1 MNILITGG
9 FGYIGGRLAK
19 MISTN
24 TKHRVI
30 LGSRKPKKT
39 PSQLPGVSSV
49 LTQWDSPESLIGIM
63 HGIDV
68 VIHASGMNA
77 QDCENDPDIAFQVNG
92 VATSNLLMAAIKK
105 KVGRFIYLSTI
116 HVYGSPLAGRITE
129 DSPTKASHPYA
140 TSHQAGEDAVLTES
154 KKGNIKGIVVRLS
167 NAFGSP
173 VYNDVNCWMLLVN
186 DLCRQAVVNRSLV
199 MTSSGKQRRDFV
211 TLFDVVRAISHL
223 LHLPK
228 EQLEDG
234 VFNVGGNWA
243 PCVIDMALLIQSRC
257 SDVLDFVPEIIRPEP
272 SSCESAFDLEYRIDK
287 LLSTGFS
294 LTGCVDD
301 EVDTTLLLCQ
311 DVFGK
316 KNDDS

>member
-1 MNILITGG
+1 MKKTILITGG
-9 FGYIGGRLAK
+9 FGFLGGRLSQYLSDDYN
-19 MISTN
+19 I
-24 TKHRVI
+24 I
-30 LGSRKPKKT
+30 LGTRSNQADPYW
-39 PSQLPGVSSV
+39 LPQVEV
-49 LTQWDSPESLIGIM
+49 VQTQWDSPSSLEKSCKGVDSIVHFAG
-63 HGIDV
+63 V
-68 VIHASGMNA
+68 NA
-77 QDCENDPDIAFQVNG
+77 QDCTADPALALEHNA
-92 VATSNLLMAAIKK
+92 VATARLLQAA
-105 KVGRFIYLSTI
+105 VRQGVSRFVYFSTA
-116 HVYGSPLAGRITE
+116 HVYGSPLSGVITE
-129 DSPTKASHPYA
+129 ETCPANLHSYAASHR
-140 TSHQAGEDAVLTES
+140 AGEDVVRAAHQRGE
-154 KKGNIKGIVVRLS
+154 IEGIVVRLS
-167 NAFGSP
+167 NAFGAP
-173 VYNDVNCWMLLVN
+173 AHQNVNCWMLLVN

-243 PCVIDMALLIQSRC
+243 PCVIDMARLIQSRC

-316 KNDDS
+316 K

>member
-9 FGYIGGRLAK
+9 FGYIGGRLAQAILAK
-19 MISTN
+19 TE
-24 TKHRVI
+24 HQVI
-30 LGSRKPKKT
+30 LGSRKPLKI
-39 PSQLPGVSSV
+39 PIQLSGAISV
-49 LTQWDSPESLIGIM
+49 ITRWDSLKSLEDIM
-63 HGIDV
+63 CGVDV

-77 QDCENDPDIAFQVNG
+77 QDCENDPDMAFQVNG
-92 VATSNLLMAAIKK
+92 VATSNLLMAAIKQ

-140 TSHQAGEDAVLTES
+140 TSHLAGEDAVLTES
-154 KKGNIKGIVVRLS
+154 KKGNINGIVVRLS
-167 NAFGSP
+167 NAFGPP
-173 VYNDVNCWMLLVN
+173 VYNDANCWMLLVN

-234 VFNVGGNWA
+234 VFNVGGNWT
-243 PCVIDMALLIQSRC
+243 PCIIDMARLIQSRC

-272 SSCESAFDLEYRIDK
+272 SSCKSAFDLEYRIDK

-294 LTGCVDD
+294 LTGCVND
-301 EVDTTLLLCQ
+301 EVDITLLLCQ

-316 KNDDS
+316 K